1 MLTLIKNIEGQY
13 ITETIGSVSLSNNII
28 GQIQQEDYVNLN
40 GFVAYLQNLT
50 KTEVT
55 EALTK
60 PLSVGPLKRY
70 NREILTLDID
80 Y

>member
-60 PLSVGPLKRY
+60 PLSVCPLKRY